1 MKTQPDVRG
10 SAALL
15 LKGRTSVPIETDA
28 PRSAAGLRKPPA
40 SNARVAISICSIGG
54 TNCSNWGCDMTRS
67 VLAIGSHPDDIELG
81 CAGALLAHKA
91 AGDRVTILV
100 MTGGE
105 NGPGTL
111 QEIIGRRFEQEAAAK
126 LLGAELRW
134 GGLFDCEVGANS
146 RTVGLI
152 EDALVE
158 VGADVVYVHAPD
170 DTHQDHRAICAATL
184 SAARRSCRVLHY
196 QSPSTLTF
204 APTVYVDISAHL
216 AGKLAALACHRSQVE
231 QSAAVEPD
239 VVAAQARYWGAQA
252 RITYAEAFSPT
263 RLVWDLA
270 HGAPVSDLL
279 ATDVSAE
286 IKPNASAAVPRAHT
300 HPLVTIA
307 A

>member
-1 MKTQPDVRG
+1 
-10 SAALL
+10 
-15 LKGRTSVPIETDA
+15 
-28 PRSAAGLRKPPA
+28 
-40 SNARVAISICSIGG
+40 
-54 TNCSNWGCDMTRS
+54 MTRS

-81 CAGALLAHKA
+81 CAGALLAHKV

-105 NGPGTL
+105 NGPGSL

-126 LLGAELRW
+126 LLGAELLW
-134 GGLFDCEVGANS
+134 GGLFDCEVRADS
-146 RTVGLI
+146 QTVGLI
-152 EDALVE
+152 EGFVAA

-184 SAARRSCRVLHY
+184 SAARRTCRVLHY
-196 QSPSTLTF
+196 QSPSTLSF
-204 APTVYVDISAHL
+204 APTVYVDISDHL

-252 RITYAEAFSPT
+252 RIVYAEAFAPT

-270 HGAPVSDLL
+270 HRAQVSEPVEADTATESTPATTAANQRAL
-279 ATDVSAE
+279 AL
-286 IKPNASAAVPRAHT
+286 
-300 HPLVTIA
+300 PLVPIA

>member
-1 MKTQPDVRG
+1 
-10 SAALL
+10 
-15 LKGRTSVPIETDA
+15 
-28 PRSAAGLRKPPA
+28 
-40 SNARVAISICSIGG
+40 
-54 TNCSNWGCDMTRS
+54 MTRS

-91 AGDRVTILV
+91 AGDRVAILV

-105 NGPGTL
+105 NGPGNL
-111 QEIIGRRFEQEAAAK
+111 QEIIGRRYEQEAAAN
-126 LLGAELRW
+126 LLGAELLW
-134 GGLFDCEVGANS
+134 AGLFDCEVRADS
-146 RTVGLI
+146 QTVGLI
-152 EDALVE
+152 EGVIAD

-196 QSPSTLTF
+196 QSPSTLAF
-204 APTVYVDISAHL
+204 APTVYVDISEHL

-252 RITYAEAFSPT
+252 RITYAEAFAPT

-270 HGAPVSDLL
+270 HRAKV
-279 ATDVSAE
+279 AETVAADVSTE
-286 IKPNASAAVPRAHT
+286 YPPAVPVASHRAYAL
-300 HPLVTIA
+300 PLVPIA

>member
-1 MKTQPDVRG
+1 
-10 SAALL
+10 
-15 LKGRTSVPIETDA
+15 
-28 PRSAAGLRKPPA
+28 
-40 SNARVAISICSIGG
+40 
-54 TNCSNWGCDMTRS
+54 MTRS

-126 LLGAELRW
+126 LLGAELLW
-134 GGLFDCEVGANS
+134 GGLFDCEVRADS
-146 RTVGLI
+146 QTVGLI
-152 EDALVE
+152 EGFVAQVA
-158 VGADVVYVHAPD
+158 ADVVYVHAPD

-196 QSPSTLTF
+196 QSPSTLSF
-204 APTVYVDISAHL
+204 APTVYVDVSDHL

-252 RITYAEAFSPT
+252 RIVYAEAFAPT

-270 HGAPVSDLL
+270 HRARVSEPVEAETSAQSTLTP
-279 ATDVSAE
+279 TDANGRVRSL
-286 IKPNASAAVPRAHT
+286 
-300 HPLVTIA
+300 PLVPIA